1 MSRSMKKANQYIFKV
16 LAEFLEEQNIER
28 PIFADAKRCIET
40 DDREKEWLQKLTVQN
55 TQIILPTFTTASFE
69 FEENKYFVTIG
80 SMSQLLTEPE
90 IIQEEELNGGMITA
104 LIFELQIPVKQSARA
119 LEIVDEIFYEP
130 DEEITKYRYDKVS
143 QFFEPIFV
151 YRVQDECPFI
161 ESINNTSTVN
171 IVRLSGFYLT
181 KHRQII
187 SLRFE
192 KETIFIFERLFLEGA
207 NNIPFD
213 NLVFS
218 LVSVYWR
225 YSFLDVY
232 RCIERLFSLSFL
244 EELHQDLGIDNSLSL
259 LQFSAKIEKYIG
271 WRAEESK
278 AINKLID
285 NSPQGAIDIVQEV
298 KRFIDSQQADTLPS
312 NPGEVIYKIRNF
324 IVHCRP
330 ATDLKI
336 INNIMDNKHWNKLIR
351 ASLLIIEYWYHKYD
365 DQLNI

>member
-1 MSRSMKKANQYIFKV
+1 MKKANQYIFKV

-161 ESINNTSTVN
+161 A
-171 IVRLSGFYLT
+171 
-181 KHRQII
+181 H
-187 SLRFE
+187 
-192 KETIFIFERLFLEGA
+192 
-207 NNIPFD
+207 IPHF
-213 NLVFS
+213 NL
-218 LVSVYWR
+218 
-225 YSFLDVY
+225 
-232 RCIERLFSLSFL
+232 
-244 EELHQDLGIDNSLSL
+244 
-259 LQFSAKIEKYIG
+259 
-271 WRAEESK
+271 
-278 AINKLID
+278 
-285 NSPQGAIDIVQEV
+285 
-298 KRFIDSQQADTLPS
+298 
-312 NPGEVIYKIRNF
+312 
-324 IVHCRP
+324 
-330 ATDLKI
+330 
-336 INNIMDNKHWNKLIR
+336 
-351 ASLLIIEYWYHKYD
+351 
-365 DQLNI
+365 